1 VIFGDIKA
9 PDERDAPIDDAHL
22 SVIAVI
28 KAANYAAPRR
38 SFLWHSVRTGPP
50 APSLPRGLMEY
61 SEKDAS
67 GLCLFTILASE
78 PCGTDP
84 INQESYHH
92 PSTNCSGQDIKEPHP
107 GSIGG
112 KYIELY
118 IDAHRCRIHRGGQ
131 LLEELVTIV
140 NDLTPLPHLQGDRF
154 NHRRSVSWREAHVR
168 GVLKLDRCRASK
180 QG

>member
-1 VIFGDIKA
+1 
-9 PDERDAPIDDAHL
+9 
-22 SVIAVI
+22 
-28 KAANYAAPRR
+28 
-38 SFLWHSVRTGPP
+38 
-50 APSLPRGLMEY
+50 MEY

-67 GLCLFTILASE
+67 GFCLFIILASE
-78 PCGTDP
+78 PRGTDP
-84 INQESYHH
+84 INKEPNYH

-107 GSIGG
+107 RSIGG
-112 KYIELY
+112 NYIELY
-118 IDAHRCRIHRGGQ
+118 IDAHRGGIYRGGQ

-140 NDLTPLPHLQGDRF
+140 NNLTPLPHLEGDRF

>member
-1 VIFGDIKA
+1 
-9 PDERDAPIDDAHL
+9 
-22 SVIAVI
+22 
-28 KAANYAAPRR
+28 
-38 SFLWHSVRTGPP
+38 
-50 APSLPRGLMEY
+50 MEY

-67 GLCLFTILASE
+67 GFCLFTILTSE
-78 PCGTDP
+78 SGGTDP
-84 INQESYHH
+84 INQESNYH
-92 PSTNCSGQDIKEPHP
+92 PSTNRSGQYIKEPHP

-118 IDAHRCRIHRGGQ
+118 IDTHRGGIYRGGQ

-140 NDLTPLPHLQGDRF
+140 NDLTPLPHLEGQRVK
-154 NHRRSVSWREAHVR
+154 HRRSVSWRKDHVR